1 MDIQIGMPDP
11 AQGTCPDC
19 GDEQTFVPVL
29 QLTKGG
35 ARVAYKC
42 TNCSHQIEH
51 EQ

>member
-11 AQGTCPDC
+11 TEGNCPTCEET
-19 GDEQTFVPVL
+19 EQFVPVL

-42 TNCSHQIEH
+42 THCGEQIEYN
-51 EQ
+51 